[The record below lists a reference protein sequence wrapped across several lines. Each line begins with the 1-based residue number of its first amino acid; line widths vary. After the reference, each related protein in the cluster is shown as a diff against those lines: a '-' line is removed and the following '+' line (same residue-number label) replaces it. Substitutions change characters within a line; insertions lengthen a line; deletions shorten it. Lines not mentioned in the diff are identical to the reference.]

1 MEHFGTSAILGTIDS
16 SQGPDCDRDTANM
29 ILCFETCHRKKD
41 FLTKPLVP
49 LVQAILLCDRVYKD
63 DDSTKC
69 VLAGTFNKVRL
80 AEFPAEYAP
89 ATLYINLSDFSGLH
103 KISFRFKRLVDDM
116 ILEESPEFE
125 IYHDDRREHH
135 ECIFEL
141 PPMEFPE
148 PGRYTWEVV
157 FNRTETLG
165 TADVEA
171 VLMEEISPDEFEEH
185 RGEENGGTE
194 DRGL

>member
-1 MEHFGTSAILGTIDS
+1 MEGNFPSATIRCPKTPQIVGVYRES
-16 SQGPDCDRDTANM
+16 TGSRT
-29 ILCFETCHRKKD
+29 

-80 AEFPAEYAP
+80 AEFPAEYSP

-103 KISFRFKRLVDDM
+103 KVSFRFKRLVDDT

-148 PGRYTWEVV
+148 PGRYTWEVI
-157 FNRTETLG
+157 FNRTEILG

-171 VLMEEISPDEFEEH
+171 VLLEEISPDEFEEH
-185 RGEENGGTE
+185 RGEENGGME
-194 DRGL
+194 DRGQ